1 MLLAHGFPEGRS
13 QEVIDL
19 FCGSLGN
26 FDGLGCATGA
36 ALPDGWFDYLL
47 IDLPVALLSG
57 VGFAKLF
64 TLRSTSPTAVATP
77 RTTPGTAIEPLWA
90 QAPNRGFLGGW
101 SQSETIRP
109 GTVLDRYGNDA
120 GRFFSPAGTPFEARA
135 LPAGSGPLQRYEVL
149 RPLEVQAGVV
159 APAFGQ
165 PGLGIQYMSSQ
176 TVADLIEAGFLKAVG

>member
-1 MLLAHGFPEGRS
+1 
-13 QEVIDL
+13 
-19 FCGSLGN
+19 
-26 FDGLGCATGA
+26 
-36 ALPDGWFDYLL
+36 
-47 IDLPVALLSG
+47 
-57 VGFAKLF
+57 
-64 TLRSTSPTAVATP
+64 
-77 RTTPGTAIEPLWA
+77 
-90 QAPNRGFLGGW
+90 LGGW